1 MQGSYRADQ
10 VGSLL
15 RPPALRQ
22 ARAAYAQGRLD
33 REALRQVEDQAIL
46 AALDRQRQVGLEV
59 FTDGEYRREFFLS
72 PLLDSVE
79 GIEPGE
85 TSLAWRGPAA
95 PEQPV
100 HGRVVARRLRQVRR
114 LAAHEA
120 RFLQQHAPGTPKTT
134 LPSPVMFLLPSLT
147 CYRPGISD
155 RYYPTQAALL
165 QELVGIIGGE
175 VRALVADGAR
185 YVQLDAP
192 TYPHFVDERL
202 RERALLAGVDPDRAV
217 DEAIAAD
224 NACLAG
230 VDRGA
235 VTLAIHLCRGNSRSR
250 WLAEG
255 GYEPVAERVFGSLEV
270 DRFLLEYD
278 TERAGGFE
286 PLRFVPKGKTVVLGL
301 VTTKSGAL
309 EDQDTLLRRVEAA
322 SRYLPLDQ
330 LALSPQCGFA
340 TNEQGNLLTEDEQ
353 WRKLELVVDTARKI
367 WG

>member
-1 MQGSYRADQ
+1 
-10 VGSLL
+10 
-15 RPPALRQ
+15 
-22 ARAAYAQGRLD
+22 
-33 REALRQVEDQAIL
+33 
-46 AALDRQRQVGLEV
+46 
-59 FTDGEYRREFFLS
+59 
-72 PLLDSVE
+72 
-79 GIEPGE
+79 
-85 TSLAWRGPAA
+85 
-95 PEQPV
+95 
-100 HGRVVARRLRQVRR
+100 
-114 LAAHEA
+114 
-120 RFLQQHAPGTPKTT
+120 
-134 LPSPVMFLLPSLT
+134 MFLLPSLT

>member
-1 MQGSYRADQ
+1 MPNPFRTDH

-22 ARAAYAQGRLD
+22 ARAAYAAGRLE
-33 REALRQVEDQAIL
+33 REALRQVEDAAIL
-46 AALDRQRQVGLEV
+46 DALERQRQVGLDV

-72 PLLDSVE
+72 PLLDAVE
-79 GIEPGE
+79 GIEAAPAG
-85 TSLAWRGPAA
+85 LVWHGPAA
-95 PEQPV
+95 PTQPV
-100 HGRVVARRLRQVRR
+100 HGRVVAARLKQVRR

-120 RFLQQHAPGTPKTT
+120 GFLLQHAPGLAKIT
-134 LPSPVMFLLPSLT
+134 LPSPMMFLLPSLT
-147 CYRPGISD
+147 CYHPGTSD
-155 RYYPTQAALL
+155 RYYPTQADLL
-165 QELVGIIGGE
+165 QDLVQIIHGE
-175 VRALVADGAR
+175 VQALVAEGAR

-192 TYPHFVDERL
+192 TYPHFVDARL
-202 RERALLAGVDPDRAV
+202 RERARLAGVDPDAAV

-230 VDRGA
+230 VDRAA

-255 GYEPVAERVFGSLEV
+255 GYEPVAERVFGVLDV

-278 TERAGGFE
+278 SERAGGFE

-301 VTTKSGAL
+301 ITTKSGAL
-309 EDQDTLLRRVEAA
+309 EAQDAVLRRIDEAA
-322 SRYLPLDQ
+322 RYVPLES

-340 TNEQGNLLTEDEQ
+340 TNEQGNLLSADEQ
-353 WRKLELVVDTARKI
+353 WRKLELVVDTARKV